1 MQTWVDDELAT
12 ADLGDQ
18 RLNQRFRLVLDRL
31 SQKPSL
37 KFPAA
42 CRGQAEIQAAYRFL
56 DNDRVTADKVLA
68 PHRTATLARLRA
80 QPVALLI
87 QDTTDL
93 DVTRKQERM
102 AGAGPLND
110 EAHVGFYDHVLV
122 AVTPAQVMLGVLDAQ
137 IWARDPEEFARSAA
151 VKAQARKTK
160 TIEEKESVRWLEGY
174 RHACQVAAEAP
185 DTQIVCVS
193 DSEGDVYECFEAAQ
207 PADGQ
212 RKADWI
218 VRACQNRALLP
229 AATPEGT
236 GGEGATAAAG
246 AAPAPDLWSQV
257 AQAAVL
263 TTLTIE
269 VSRREPKSKDDRKR
283 KPPRSARTAVVS
295 GRAAVVTLRPPAR
308 PGRKLAAVTVHA
320 VLVRED
326 KPPAGEAP
334 IEWLLLT
341 SLPIATVEEVLR
353 VVEGYCCRWQI
364 EIYFRVLKSGCNVE
378 ASQLEQA
385 RRFEP
390 FLALCMIVAWRV
402 LYTMRLGRECPELPC
417 TVVFEDD
424 EWRAVYAVVTNA
436 PPPTT
441 LPTLGEVVLLV
452 ATLGGYQHR
461 KGDGPPGPKAL
472 WVGLQRLTD
481 LTLAWQAFAQHGPRP
496 AG

>member
-1 MQTWVDDELAT
+1 M
-12 ADLGDQ
+12 
-18 RLNQRFRLVLDRL
+18 
-31 SQKPSL
+31 
-37 KFPAA
+37 
-42 CRGQAEIQAAYRFL
+42 
-56 DNDRVTADKVLA
+56 LA

-236 GGEGATAAAG
+236 GGGRGDRGRRGGPGAG
-246 AAPAPDLWSQV
+246 LVV
-257 AQAAVL
+257 A
-263 TTLTIE
+263 
-269 VSRREPKSKDDRKR
+269 
-283 KPPRSARTAVVS
+283 
-295 GRAAVVTLRPPAR
+295 GRA
-308 PGRKLAAVTVHA
+308 GRGPDHA
-320 VLVRED
+320 D
-326 KPPAGEAP
+326 
-334 IEWLLLT
+334 
-341 SLPIATVEEVLR
+341 
-353 VVEGYCCRWQI
+353 
-364 EIYFRVLKSGCNVE
+364 
-378 ASQLEQA
+378 
-385 RRFEP
+385 
-390 FLALCMIVAWRV
+390 
-402 LYTMRLGRECPELPC
+402 
-417 TVVFEDD
+417 
-424 EWRAVYAVVTNA
+424 
-436 PPPTT
+436 
-441 LPTLGEVVLLV
+441 
-452 ATLGGYQHR
+452 HR
-461 KGDGPPGPKAL
+461 G
-472 WVGLQRLTD
+472 
-481 LTLAWQAFAQHGPRP
+481 
-496 AG
+496 